1 MQNSQAMLV
10 SGSAGSRPCH
20 QVSASFPLPLAWFPF
35 MWVVFLHTLSLR
47 MPTWQTSAQASTFV
61 CNSSGKRIFHRSHEI
76 ESYWLRLGHMT
87 SIPTTGQCI
96 HRTDP
101 GLPMPGAGIALTWSR
116 SDGWKLGEGQAPGR
130 SEGLADRRNGH
141 PL

>member
-1 MQNSQAMLV
+1 MADI
-10 SGSAGSRPCH
+10 
-20 QVSASFPLPLAWFPF
+20 
-35 MWVVFLHTLSLR
+35 
-47 MPTWQTSAQASTFV
+47 
-61 CNSSGKRIFHRSHEI
+61 SSGFYFCLQLQWEENFPQSHEI

-96 HRTDP
+96 HWTDP

-116 SDGWKLGEGQAPGR
+116 SDGWKLGEVQAPGR